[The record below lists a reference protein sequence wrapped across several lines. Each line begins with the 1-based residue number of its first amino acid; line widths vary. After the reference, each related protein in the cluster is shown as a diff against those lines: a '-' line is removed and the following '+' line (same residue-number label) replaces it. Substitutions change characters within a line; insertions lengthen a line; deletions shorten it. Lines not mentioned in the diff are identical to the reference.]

1 MFQKTFLSAFLQEFV
16 TYSEFAL
23 RALHKMKVSSV
34 SVINV
39 AYTRNIADRIC
50 NFKDFVFF
58 FNRFCNFCLC
68 FKYFCNLYCCVRSQS
83 ALEGLL
89 IQPIINLKCVKF
101 RIHFLL
107 QKYLSCYEFD
117 MVCYAK
123 NESISSFCCNS
134 SFYISNC
141 EQILKISGFIFTHRS
156 RFCHL

>member
-58 FNRFCNFCLC
+58 STDSVIFVF
-68 FKYFCNLYCCVRSQS
+68 
-83 ALEGLL
+83 AL
-89 IQPIINLKCVKF
+89 N
-101 RIHFLL
+101 
-107 QKYLSCYEFD
+107 
-117 MVCYAK
+117 
-123 NESISSFCCNS
+123 ISVTCIVVSD
-134 SFYISNC
+134 
-141 EQILKISGFIFTHRS
+141 LRA
-156 RFCHL
+156 L